1 MSACGAACCGDLASR
16 TTTFIEGGEE
26 ALARAQTK
34 PGKGSYVC
42 SNCGAT
48 QELKTAAS
56 TLKACPN
63 CGSTLFRKVSGRS
76 SARP

>member
-1 MSACGAACCGDLASR
+1 
-16 TTTFIEGGEE
+16 
-26 ALARAQTK
+26 LARANTK

-42 SNCGAT
+42 SKCEAT

-56 TLKACPN
+56 ALKACPN

-76 SARP
+76 SAA